1 VVSSIFFTRMAAKQ
15 HPILKGLLGL
25 LLALVIFFI
34 LAALL
39 SSLFVGSGGGL
50 SLSDKIGVVPITGV
64 IADPQAIIDQLHK
77 FKKNRKVKA
86 IVVRIDSPGGGVGPS
101 QEIYREIKKVKEVK
115 KVVSSIGSIAASGGY
130 YVACA
135 TDKIVANPGA
145 ITGSIGVIVEF
156 ANFEGLMEKI
166 GLKGIVLKSGKY
178 KDIMS
183 PIRDMTADEK
193 DLIQNVIDDIHDQFV
208 SAVAE
213 ERHLE
218 KAEVAALA
226 DGRIFTGVQAKELGL
241 IGEIGNFRDALDMT
255 AKMVGIK
262 GEPELIYPEK
272 KFSVFDYFSEKA
284 YQKWEE
290 LLHFP
295 YKFSYLFSL
304 TPDS

>member
-1 VVSSIFFTRMAAKQ
+1 MATKK
-15 HPILKGLLGL
+15 HPILRGLLGL
-25 LLALVIFFI
+25 FLALILFFLLVAI
-34 LAALL
+34 L
-39 SSLFVGSGGGL
+39 SSVFMGSGGNL
-50 SLSDKIGVVPITGV
+50 SLSDKIAVVPITGV
-64 IADPQAIIDQLHK
+64 ITDAQTIIDQLHK
-77 FKKNRKVKA
+77 FRKNRKVKA

-101 QEIYREIKKVKEVK
+101 QEIYEEIRKIKKVK

-145 ITGSIGVIVEF
+145 ITGSIGVIVEY
-156 ANFEGLMEKI
+156 ANFEELLEKI
-166 GLKGIVLKSGKY
+166 GLKGIVIKSGKY

-183 PIRDMTADEK
+183 PLRDMTAEEK
-193 DLIQNVIDDIHDQFV
+193 NLIQSVIDDIHSQFV

-218 KAEVAALA
+218 KAEVEAIA
-226 DGRIFTGVQAKELGL
+226 DGRIFTGVQAKQLGL
-241 IGEIGNFRDALDMT
+241 IDELGTFRDAVDMT

-262 GEPELIYPEK
+262 GEPELLYPEK
-272 KFSVFDYFSEKA
+272 KFSFFDYFSEKA

-295 YKFSYLFSL
+295 YRFSYLSSL